1 MWTGAIRRAPRKLSV
16 VPDLLICRSWSNH
29 RSTEILIRL
38 PSWSNCSY
46 FAACFKTKASCLG
59 SVLSVNLQVW
69 SLVLGAPGGLQA
81 SSFQAAASSRTQSAT
96 FSAHGAKVAKVN
108 MKTAEISLKAD
119 PTAPTAD
126 NNQASIVL
134 LGLHCV
140 RSADQWSS
148 KPPALSWGCHAINKH
163 HKALF
168 SQT

>member
-1 MWTGAIRRAPRKLSV
+1 MIKSQIHQKGP
-16 VPDLLICRSWSNH
+16 
-29 RSTEILIRL
+29 EIVIRL
-38 PSWSNCSY
+38 PSWSNCSS

-81 SSFQAAASSRTQSAT
+81 SSFQAASSRTQSAT
-96 FSAHGAKVAKVN
+96 LSAHGAKVAKVN

-126 NNQASIVL
+126 NNHASIVL

-140 RSADQWSS
+140 RSADQRSS

-163 HKALF
+163 RKALF